1 MQVHVDIQEST
12 ADSATLFSS
21 FTLAPAPASTYAL
34 SSGKAAVGELGGAHW
49 FATAPIDTD
58 EPRSAAEGIK
68 QHSENSHAAAGQIA
82 VTTQTVVYSSG
93 YVMTSWTFDA
103 SLALPDPLPNG
114 LLPSLPRVGLH
125 ALIPAV
131 NDNIMT
137 WYGRGPHECYPDR
150 KAASLLQQH
159 IW

>member
-1 MQVHVDIQEST
+1 VQVHVDIQQST

-58 EPRSAAEGIK
+58 ESRSAANGVK